1 MIYKIAIYF
10 IIFLIYATVGY
21 IYEVIAMSIINKK
34 LSLSRGYLIGPYL
47 PVYGL
52 GCLMITLFITK
63 YASDRITVFLLGMI
77 YCCTLEYLTSYILE
91 KIYGLRWWDYSDKKY
106 NLNGRINLVTGIKFG
121 ISSIFIIEVFNPLIY
136 KILGIIPESILV
148 IISIFLASIIILDT
162 IISSYTIAKLKINT
176 KKYYKKDATEEI
188 KEKVIQSLKKYRGF
202 YIRLFHAFPNI
213 TIKYPKFNN
222 IKNNLKKIEQKRK
235 KKWNKKRVLH

>member
-1 MIYKIAIYF
+1 
-10 IIFLIYATVGY
+10 
-21 IYEVIAMSIINKK
+21 
-34 LSLSRGYLIGPYL
+34 
-47 PVYGL
+47 
-52 GCLMITLFITK
+52 
-63 YASDRITVFLLGMI
+63 MI